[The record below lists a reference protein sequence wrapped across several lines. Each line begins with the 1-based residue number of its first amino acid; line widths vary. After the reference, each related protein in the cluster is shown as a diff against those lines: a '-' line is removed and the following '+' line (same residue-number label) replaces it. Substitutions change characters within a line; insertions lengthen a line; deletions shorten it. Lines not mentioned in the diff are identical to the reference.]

1 MQNQESSS
9 VFYGGFFVRLA
20 AVWVDALLVSIALLF
35 LRMPVW
41 AGVDNPLYQPILFQF
56 TPWDIF
62 LYLLGS
68 SYYVLLT
75 YLMGAT
81 FGKRLFSLRVV
92 AADGRKLSFFDVLYR
107 ETIGKY
113 LSGAFLC
120 IGYIMAAAD
129 REKRALH
136 DMLCDTRVV
145 YSFSKRPEFVEPV
158 SANAESD
165 AAKVT
170 ESYRNVEDYY
180 RRSKEEKYPAADY
193 GYKKPE
199 ETVEVPSEA
208 EESTEMQDSSDEAVE
223 MPENQDSSDGAS
235 VK

>member
-1 MQNQESSS
+1 MQNQESSNI
-9 VFYGGFFVRLA
+9 FYGGFFVRLA
-20 AVWVDALLVSIALLF
+20 AAWVDALLVSIVLLF
-35 LRMPVW
+35 FRMPVLVG
-41 AGVDNPLYQPILFQF
+41 AGGENPLYQPILFQF
-56 TPWDIF
+56 TPWDIL

-68 SYYVLLT
+68 AYYVFLT
-75 YLMGAT
+75 YTMGAT
-81 FGKRLFSLRVV
+81 FGKKLFSLRVV
-92 AADGRKLSFFDVLYR
+92 AADGRKLSLFDALYR

-120 IGYIMAAAD
+120 IGYLMAGAD

-145 YSFSKRPEFVEPV
+145 YSFSKWTEFVEPV
-158 SANAESD
+158 SANGEPD

-180 RRSKEEKYPAADY
+180 RRSKEEKYQAPDY

-199 ETVEVPSEA
+199 ETQEVSEP
-208 EESTEMQDSSDEAVE
+208 SSDEIAE
-223 MPENQDSSDGAS
+223 IPETQELNEDE
-235 VK
+235 KW